1 MYPKHASVFL
11 ISPSDSLESVYQRC
25 WFSFNRLLGM
35 EKTVFFIFHKA
46 RESVLEYN
54 YRDTYARALP
64 SDDALN
70 CVEETSLPFSLCV
83 FRLRGRRAQSHTFLL
98 GGSPLRTAL
107 ARHGAW
113 LSSPHADGE
122 QGLGRVV
129 LTFSWC
135 KVLPSPLRRQKEKIA
150 EAPLFFGSNRGNLVN
165 IDFLFSETASS
176 AQNFLPPE
184 WKGGGGSLTSV
195 FLSPLE

>member
-83 FRLRGRRAQSHTFLL
+83 FRAEREEGAEPHFSPLWL
-98 GGSPLRTAL
+98 PLRTSL

-135 KVLPSPLRRQKEKIA
+135 
-150 EAPLFFGSNRGNLVN
+150 
-165 IDFLFSETASS
+165 
-176 AQNFLPPE
+176 
-184 WKGGGGSLTSV
+184 
-195 FLSPLE
+195 